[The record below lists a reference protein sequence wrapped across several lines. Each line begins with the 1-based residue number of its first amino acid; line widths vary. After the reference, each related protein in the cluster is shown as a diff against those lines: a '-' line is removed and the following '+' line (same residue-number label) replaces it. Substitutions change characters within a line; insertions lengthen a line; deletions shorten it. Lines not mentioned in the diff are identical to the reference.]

1 MRRFLRLIPS
11 IYWPPS
17 RALCSVEDDSLVGSF
32 VGRSVHCIY
41 AGRQA
46 GMFSLF
52 ARGFLVEREYN
63 HVLCTELQ
71 YSLLSRD
78 SLCYSTE

>member
-1 MRRFLRLIPS
+1 M
-11 IYWPPS
+11 
-17 RALCSVEDDSLVGSF
+17 EDDSLVGSF

-52 ARGFLVEREYN
+52 ARGFLVERGGLGICEYN
-63 HVLCTELQ
+63 HVLRTELQ

-78 SLCYSTE
+78 SLCYSELYTEYLVRLARAGVN